1 MICCY
6 GDRLYYGGLLALHHD
21 VVVIIICQSRNR
33 DPLFLHP
40 CSLHAWHPTPSTHVT
55 SPITPTN
62 PSQHPTTHHLYILIY
77 LPQLPPTAWHYATR
91 TVACEPHK
99 SQQERGTDL
108 DMEEESWTRSG
119 HNASQSKREDSLDFD
134 DTYCVVDVFSQG
146 TRGLWY
152 IRWNIIIIE
161 KGGGLINLFL
171 MRTLKGGGCYKLK

>member
-62 PSQHPTTHHLYILIY
+62 PSQHPHSPLSTYPNYHRMTLCHKNSC
-77 LPQLPPTAWHYATR
+77 
-91 TVACEPHK
+91 VVHK

-152 IRWNIIIIE
+152 IR
-161 KGGGLINLFL
+161 
-171 MRTLKGGGCYKLK
+171 